1 MILSKMNLF
10 MLVQDNKKE
19 INELPP
25 ESLIDHI
32 KDFLGLGNFSRWRV
46 DYVKDVKQRIFLYLY
61 FFVLYAGTKEN
72 ISIGAIERVNAR
84 GYHSYD
90 WCLVEGTVKN
100 YSALCLL
107 ENFSMPLDTFLEE
120 VEFLGDHIK

>member
-1 MILSKMNLF
+1 MILSKINLF
-10 MLVQDNKKE
+10 ILVQDNKKE

-25 ESLIDHI
+25 ESLINHI
-32 KDFLGLGNFSRWRV
+32 LDYLDLGNFDKWRT
-46 DYVKDVKQRIFLYLY
+46 DYVKDVKQRVFLYLY
-61 FFVLYAGTKEN
+61 FFVLYATAKEN

-84 GYHSYD
+84 GYHSYN

-107 ENFSMPLDTFLEE
+107 ENFSMSLDTFLEE
-120 VEFLGDHIK
+120 VEFLGDPIK